1 MMGRSMSKAVSQGSW
16 RRMGARN
23 RFMMWLFCVNR
34 KQKLVFSRTSL
45 MRSGGMASFMP
56 RASRTSAVPQ
66 LLVAARLP
74 CFATLM
80 PAAAQTK
87 AAAVE
92 TLNVL
97 DLSPPVPTI
106 SRMSS
111 SSKNLSQWL
120 RMPLAAP
127 ANSSMVAPFSAR
139 ATRNAPIWMSVE
151 RPDMISSTAASA
163 ASKVRSCLFMR
174 VMMESWIIVKV
185 PPVDGPRAG
194 HSRNL
199 L

>member
-1 MMGRSMSKAVSQGSW
+1 
-16 RRMGARN
+16 
-23 RFMMWLFCVNR
+23 
-34 KQKLVFSRTSL
+34 

-74 CFATLM
+74 CLATLM

-92 TLNVL
+92 TLKVL

-163 ASKVRSCLFMR
+163 ASKVRSCFFMR
-174 VMMESWIIVKV
+174 ETMESWIITESTSGVSPQSGAFKDFHKIIEKESGNV
-185 PPVDGPRAG
+185 QFLYAVR
-194 HSRNL
+194 
-199 L
+199 